1 LRPIRAVIHRQALTH
16 NLERVKQLAPGSNIM
31 AVLKANAYGHGLLS
45 SAGSFSAAD
54 AYGVL
59 EVEAAIQLREAGFG
73 KRICL
78 LEGLFR
84 DEDPALLASYKLEP
98 VIHSEWQMQQLSHYQ
113 GETPLNVWLKIDT
126 GMHRLGF
133 PVKEAV
139 EVYER
144 LVAMPFIN
152 VAVIMSHL
160 ANADDVDDDKT
171 RIQLDILEQ
180 CLAARSPEMS
190 LANSAAVCAWPET
203 HLDWV
208 RPGIMLYGSSP
219 LLDRSAVQLELQA
232 AMSLQTEIISIKT
245 LKAGDAVGYGSTWI
259 CPEDM
264 RVGTIACGYGDGYPR
279 HAPDGT
285 PVLVD
290 GKTVPLVGRV
300 SMDMVAVD
308 LRGHNEAQVGSM
320 AEMWGENLSIDT
332 IARHAGTISYE
343 LMCGITA
350 RVTRVEA

>member
-1 LRPIRAVIHRQALTH
+1 MRPIRAVIHRQALTH
-16 NLERVKQLAPGSNIM
+16 NLERVKQLAPCSNIM
-31 AVLKANAYGHGLLS
+31 AVLKANAYGHGLLL
-45 SAGSFSAAD
+45 SAGSFLAAD

-59 EVEAAIQLREAGFG
+59 EVEAAIQLREAGFR

-78 LEGLFR
+78 LEGLFH

-98 VIHSEWQMQQLSHYQ
+98 VIHSEWQMQQVSNYQ
-113 GETPLNVWLKIDT
+113 GEAPLNVWLKIDT

-133 PVKEAV
+133 SVKEAV

-171 RIQLDILEQ
+171 RIQLDNLEQ
-180 CLAARSPEMS
+180 CLTVRPPEMS